1 MHELYMWPFQ
11 DALKA
16 GAGNIMSVESKK
28 RKTRDN
34 LANPC
39 PGVLTTE

>member
-16 GAGNIMSVESKK
+16 GAGNIMSVASKW
-28 RKTRDN
+28 TIDGI
-34 LANPC
+34 LANPSL
-39 PGVLTTE
+39 GVPTTE